1 MKRLLLLTMAFCF
14 MGAAIF
20 AQSSVT
26 FLVNMQGQTVG
37 PNGVHIAG
45 TFQTPQWQPGATAM
59 TDSDGDD
66 IYEYTQVVPTGVA
79 IQFKFINGNNWG
91 PGQDEGVPQACGIAN
106 GVGGFNR
113 QLTPTAP
120 NVVYG
125 PVCFA
130 SCEDCAAPPTANAT
144 FQVNM
149 SQQSVSPNGVNVVII
164 PQFGALVSAPMTDSD
179 ADGVYTAI
187 VELDTNQNVYYLF
200 QNGLGAAD
208 AETVPPAC
216 ATNFMGMPYR
226 LLDLGTS
233 DVSLDAVCFE
243 ECANCVIVVPTID
256 VTLQVNMTEQVVSA
270 DGVHVAGNFQGWD
283 PAATP
288 MIDADGDGIYS
299 VTITVDEN
307 ANLLYKFINGNTYAG
322 VETVP
327 GVCGLPD
334 GSGGNNRVAETGTID
349 VNVPAVCFGACL
361 NCITE
366 PTIVDVTF
374 LVNMANETV
383 SPDGVHYVGDLQ
395 GWVPGDS
402 PMTDADADGIYEITL
417 TAEVG
422 SIVQFRFLNGN
433 DWDFSEVVP
442 AECGVMNSFEE
453 WNRTFL
459 IGEIENIY
467 GPICFGSCTDCE
479 PIVEPTTVNVTFQ
492 VNMANE
498 TVSSD
503 GVHIAGSFQGWI
515 PGATPMTDADA
526 DGIYTYTA
534 TIEANT
540 EVAYKFL
547 NGNVWGAPSETVPAA
562 CGVDNN
568 KGGYNRSLTLAAND
582 TTLDI
587 VCFGTCSDCLPQTL
601 VIVTLQV
608 DMTNQSVTND
618 EVYVAGSFNGWNA
631 TESLMI
637 PLGNSIYQLPIAVN
651 AGEVVSYKFIN
662 GTTWETVPV
671 ECGVADG
678 FGGFNRSFTA
688 PTTNTEYVA
697 VCFNECAG
705 CVVVPTLTLTLT
717 VEMTEVTVSPLGVH
731 VAGTFNGFSPTDTP
745 MEEISP
751 AVYSATVEVG
761 QNEQVLFKFIN
772 GTDFINAEVVPFE
785 CGTEDGFGGY
795 NRSVTTNTNNVN
807 MPTVCFSSCAPCF
820 MAVNETRMDA
830 PMVYPNPARDQV
842 RVSSDKA
849 LGNLTV
855 VDARGSVVYSTLQAG
870 FTHTID
876 TQVWSSGIY
885 HVITEGAQAVR
896 FIKE

>member
-1 MKRLLLLTMAFCF
+1 MALCF
-14 MGAAIF
+14 VVVAVF

-26 FLVNMQGQTVG
+26 FLVNMQNQTVG

-45 TFQTPQWQPGATAM
+45 TFQSPQWQPGATAM
-59 TDSDGDD
+59 TDADGDG
-66 IYEYTQVVPTGVA
+66 IFEYTQVVPTGVA

-91 PGQDEGVPQACGIAN
+91 PGQDEAVPQACGVAN
-106 GVGGFNR
+106 GVGGYNR
-113 QLTPTAP
+113 QLTPTSP
-120 NVVYG
+120 DVVYG

-130 SCEDCAAPPTANAT
+130 ACENCAAPPTANVT
-144 FQVNM
+144 FNVNM
-149 SQQSVSPNGVNVVII
+149 AQQSVSPNGVNVII
-164 PQFGALVSAPMTDSD
+164 VPQFGALISAPLSDAD

-187 VELDTNQNVYYLF
+187 VELDTNQNVYYRY

-208 AETVPPAC
+208 AETVPSAC

-226 LLDLGTS
+226 FLDFGND
-233 DVSLDAVCFE
+233 DVELEPVCYE
-243 ECANCVIVVPTID
+243 ECANCVIIVPTID
-256 VTLQVNMTEQVVSA
+256 VTLEVNMSEQTVSA
-270 DGVHVAGNFQGWD
+270 AGVHVAGNFQGWD

-288 MIDADGDGIYS
+288 MLDADGDGIYS
-299 VTITVDEN
+299 VTVTVDEN
-307 ANLLYKFINGNTYAG
+307 SNLLYKFINGDTYDG
-322 VETVP
+322 VESVP

-334 GSGGNNRVAETGTID
+334 GLGAFNRVVETGTID
-349 VNVPAVCFGACL
+349 IAVPAVCFGACV
-361 NCITE
+361 NCMVE
-366 PTIVDVTF
+366 PVFVDVTF
-374 LVNMANETV
+374 RVNMANETV
-383 SPDGVHYVGDLQ
+383 STDGVFYVGDLQ

-402 PMTDADADGIYEITL
+402 PMTDDDGDGIYEITL
-417 TAEVG
+417 SAEVG
-422 SIVQFRFLNGN
+422 SVAQFRFLNGN
-433 DWDFSEVVP
+433 DWPFSETVP
-442 AECGVMNSFEE
+442 ADCGVDDGFGGMNRSF
-453 WNRTFL
+453 L
-459 IGEIENIY
+459 VGEIENVY

-498 TVSSD
+498 TVSPI
-503 GVHIAGSFQGWI
+503 GVFVAGSFQGWT
-515 PGATPMTDADA
+515 PGTTELTDADG

-534 TIEANT
+534 AIEANT
-540 EVAYKFL
+540 TIAYKFL
-547 NGNVWGAPSETVPAA
+547 NGNVWGTPEETVPAE
-562 CGVDNN
+562 CGVDNGL
-568 KGGYNRSLTLAAND
+568 GGFNRGLMVPAND
-582 TTLDI
+582 TILGV
-587 VCFGTCSDCLPQTL
+587 VCFGTCEDCLPQTL

-608 DMTNQSVTND
+608 DMSNQTVSGD

-637 PLGNSIYQLPIAVN
+637 ALGNGIYQLPIAVN
-651 AGEVVSYKFIN
+651 SGETVSYKFIN
-662 GTTWETVPV
+662 GTTWESVPAD
-671 ECGVADG
+671 CGVADG

-688 PTTNTEYVA
+688 PASNIEYEA
-697 VCFNECAG
+697 ICFNECAA
-705 CVVVPTLTLTLT
+705 CVVVPTVSLTLT

-731 VAGTFNGFSPTDTP
+731 VAGTFNDFSPTTTT

-751 AVYSATVEVG
+751 ALYRVTVEVG
-761 QNEQVLFKFIN
+761 QNEQVFFKFIN
-772 GTDFINAEVVPFE
+772 GNDFTAAESVPFE
-785 CGTEDGFGGY
+785 CGIDDGFGGY

-820 MAVNETRMDA
+820 MSVNETRVDG

-870 FTHTID
+870 STHTID

-885 HVITEGAQAVR
+885 HVITEGSQAVR

>member
-1 MKRLLLLTMAFCF
+1 MKRFLLLTMAFCF

-59 TDSDGDD
+59 TDTDGDG

-91 PGQDEGVPQACGIAN
+91 PGQDEGVPQACGVAN
-106 GVGGFNR
+106 GVGGYNR
-113 QLTPTAP
+113 QLTPTSP
-120 NVVYG
+120 EVVYG

-130 SCEDCAAPPTANAT
+130 ACENCAAPPTANVT
-144 FQVNM
+144 FSVNM
-149 SQQSVSPNGVNVVII
+149 SQQNISPNGVNVVII
-164 PQFGALVSAPMTDSD
+164 PQFGASVSAPMADAD

-187 VELDTNQNVYYLF
+187 VELDTNQNIYYRF

-208 AETVPPAC
+208 TESIPPAC
-216 ATNFMGMPYR
+216 AVNFMGMPYR
-226 LLDLGTS
+226 FLDLGNS
-233 DVSLDAVCFE
+233 DVQLGTICFN
-243 ECANCVIVVPTID
+243 ECADCVIVTPTID
-256 VTLQVNMTEQVVSA
+256 VTLEVNMSEQTVSA
-270 DGVHVAGNFQGWD
+270 EGVHVAGNFQGWD
-283 PAATP
+283 PAATT
-288 MIDADGDGIYS
+288 MLDVDGDGIYT
-299 VTITVDEN
+299 VTITVEEN
-307 ANLLYKFINGNTYAG
+307 ANLLYKFINGITYDG

-334 GSGGNNRVAETGTID
+334 GLGAYNRVVETGSID
-349 VNVPAVCFGACL
+349 VIVPAVCFGACL

-366 PTIVDVTF
+366 PTLVDVTF

-383 SPDGVHYVGDLQ
+383 SPDGVHYVGELQ
-395 GWVPGDS
+395 GWTPGDS
-402 PMTDADADGIYEITL
+402 PMTDADGDGIYEITL

-422 SIVQFRFLNGN
+422 SIAQFRFLNGN
-433 DWDFSEVVP
+433 DWAFSEAVP
-442 AECGVMNSFEE
+442 AECGVDDGFGAMNRSF
-453 WNRTFL
+453 L
-459 IGEIENIY
+459 VGEIENVY
-467 GPICFGSCTDCE
+467 GPICFGGCTDCE
-479 PIVEPTTVNVTFQ
+479 PIVEPTMVNVTFQ

-498 TVSSD
+498 TVSTD
-503 GVHIAGSFQGWI
+503 GVFVAGNFQGWT
-515 PGATPMTDADA
+515 PGTTELTDVDG
-526 DGIYTYTA
+526 DGIYTYSA
-534 TIEANT
+534 SIEANST
-540 EVAYKFL
+540 IAYKFL
-547 NGNVWGAPSETVPAA
+547 NGNVWGTPEETVPAE
-562 CGVDNN
+562 CGVDNGF
-568 KGGYNRSLTLAAND
+568 GGFNRGLMVPAND
-582 TTLDI
+582 TTLGV

-637 PLGNSIYQLPIAVN
+637 PLGNGIYQLPIAVN
-651 AGEVVSYKFIN
+651 AGEVISYKFIN
-662 GTTWETVPV
+662 GTTWETVPAD
-671 ECGVADG
+671 CGVADG

-688 PTTNTEYVA
+688 PNTNTEYEA

-717 VEMTEVTVSPLGVH
+717 VEMTEVTVSGLGVH
-731 VAGTFNGFSPTDTP
+731 VAGTWNNFSPTSTL
-745 MEEISP
+745 MEEVGP
-751 AVYSATVEVG
+751 ALYRATVEVG
-761 QNEQVLFKFIN
+761 QNEQVFFKFIN
-772 GTDFINAEVVPFE
+772 GNDFTAAETVPFE

-820 MAVNETRMDA
+820 MAVNEARMDA
-830 PMVYPNPARDQV
+830 PVVYPNPARDQV
-842 RVSSDKA
+842 RVSSDKV

-870 FTHTID
+870 FIHTID

-885 HVITEGAQAVR
+885 HVITEGSQAVR